1 MGSERLTRLMVPS
14 LTLAVFATQPCETI
28 LSLLLIDIAETFK
41 AEIGVMGQIRTTS
54 GLLTLVTALIIGVL
68 SMRINHKTLLVTGLG
83 FFVASGIGCSLAQ
96 DYTTMLAAYS
106 LSGIGLAMVGPMSL
120 ALVGEHVPLDRRAH
134 AVGYITA
141 GGASSFLVG
150 GPIMNYVTRFG
161 GWRSAFLLYMLPVAV
176 IGLALTWLAIPS
188 KISTSEETD
197 TGSYLD
203 GIRQV
208 VTNRSALACLLGALL
223 SKATWQGV
231 ISYGISYYREW
242 YQIPKGWA
250 SLILSGLALGFI
262 VSALLG
268 GRLVNRFGRK
278 PITVFSFLMVGVLSI
293 LYMNAPFYWL
303 SMAIFLTMGVMSGV
317 RRNASQSLALE
328 QVPAYRGSMMALST
342 ASNNLGSIL
351 GAGIGGAVLLTSDY
365 PIIGVVL
372 GILGVLSA
380 LVIKLFAS
388 DPTEE

>member
-1 MGSERLTRLMVPS
+1 MVPS